1 MRAGTAGAGS
11 EAVSLPRNA
20 ETIAVVLLV
29 LGSCVPRTPGMSEIA
44 ESVEPYIT
52 CLFLYM
58 HTFGKV

>member
-29 LGSCVPRTPGMSEIA
+29 LGAVFQ
-44 ESVEPYIT
+44 EPQG
-52 CLFLYM
+52 CLKLQR
-58 HTFGKV
+58 VLNPI